1 MATIKVTKKDN
12 FNALRAIVEATDVAN
27 KSTLL
32 DFIDNE
38 LELLA
43 KKANSAKSKPSK
55 AQAEN
60 DTIKTLILAALA
72 KSDTALTITEF
83 QTKFEIFAE
92 YSNQKMS
99 ALFKQLVDSGMV
111 EKTVVKKKSY
121 FAISATGA
129 EIVEKANS
137 SAKENDTTD
146 GE

>member
-27 KSTLL
+27 KSALIE
-32 DFIDNE
+32 FIDNE
-38 LELLA
+38 LALLA
-43 KKANSAKSKPSK
+43 KKANSAK
-55 AQAEN
+55 AQTEN
-60 DTIKTLILAALA
+60 DSIKALILAALA

-99 ALFKQLVDSGMV
+99 ALFKQLVDTGMV

-121 FAISATGA
+121 FAISATGE
-129 EIVEKANS
+129 EIVEKANA

>member
-12 FNALRAIVEATDVAN
+12 FNALRAIVEATDVTN
-27 KSTLL
+27 KSALL

-60 DTIKTLILAALA
+60 DSIKALILAALA
-72 KSDTALTITEF
+72 KADTALTITEF
-83 QTKFEIFAE
+83 QTQFEVFAE

-121 FAISATGA
+121 FAISAVAA
-129 EIVEKANS
+129 EAAEKAL
-137 SAKENDTTD
+137 TPTD

>member
-27 KSTLL
+27 KSALIE
-32 DFIDNE
+32 FIDNE
-38 LELLA
+38 LALLA

-55 AQAEN
+55 AQTEN
-60 DTIKTLILAALA
+60 DSIKALILAALA
-72 KSDTALTITEF
+72 KADTALTITEF
-83 QTKFEIFAE
+83 QTQFEVFAE

-121 FAISATGA
+121 FAISAVAA
-129 EIVEKANS
+129 EAAEKAL
-137 SAKENDTTD
+137 TPTD

>member
-27 KSTLL
+27 KSALL

-60 DTIKTLILAALA
+60 DSIKALILAALA
-72 KSDTALTITEF
+72 KADTALTITEF
-83 QTKFEIFAE
+83 QTQFEVFAE

-121 FAISATGA
+121 FAISAEAA
-129 EIVEKANS
+129 EKIL
-137 SAKENDTTD
+137 TPTD

>member
-1 MATIKVTKKDN
+1 MATVKVTKKDYLH
-12 FNALRAIVEATDVAN
+12 ALRNLVVDTEVEN
-27 KSTLL
+27 KTALI
-32 DFIDNE
+32 DFINHE
-38 LELLA
+38 LALLA

-121 FAISATGA
+121 FAISAIGA

>member
-27 KSTLL
+27 KSALIE
-32 DFIDNE
+32 FIDNE
-38 LELLA
+38 LALLA

-55 AQAEN
+55 AQTEN
-60 DTIKTLILAALA
+60 DSIKALILAALA
-72 KSDTALTITEF
+72 KADTALTITEF
-83 QTKFEIFAE
+83 QTQFEVFAE

-121 FAISATGA
+121 FAISAVAA
-129 EIVEKANS
+129 EAAEKALIP
-137 SAKENDTTD
+137 TD

>member
-27 KSTLL
+27 KSALIE
-32 DFIDNE
+32 FIDNE
-38 LELLA
+38 LALLA

-60 DTIKTLILAALA
+60 DSIKALILAALA
-72 KSDTALTITEF
+72 KADTALTITEF
-83 QTKFEIFAE
+83 QTQFEMFAE

-111 EKTVVKKKSY
+111 KKTVVKKKSY
-121 FAISATGA
+121 FAISAVAA
-129 EIVEKANS
+129 EAAEKIL
-137 SAKENDTTD
+137 TPTD

>member
-27 KSTLL
+27 KSALL

-60 DTIKTLILAALA
+60 EGIKTAIIAALNEA
-72 KSDTALTITEF
+72 EKALTITEF
-83 QTKFEIFAE
+83 QTAYPEFAE
-92 YSNQKMS
+92 YSNQKLS
-99 ALFKQLVDSGMV
+99 ALFKQLVDAGAV

-121 FAISATGA
+121 FSVAVADEQS
-129 EIVEKANS
+129 E
-137 SAKENDTTD
+137 D
-146 GE
+146 